1 MRERTVLLTE
11 PPQIVLEQPAAC
23 AEGEG
28 AKSLFSRA
36 LAASS
41 APQLGWS
48 VHVRI
53 QKSPGGLTAAGEMF
67 DAQGLPVANRIFKG
81 EGSACAPLAKA
92 IGVWSSLVLDN
103 QPPSPAEGAKA
114 AAPLP
119 AAEIPWLPT
128 PAPVE
133 KASPEQYL
141 FLRHEEASARSLELG
156 AATFLMDGFGTGGMF
171 GGALFGVAELGWGF
185 FLRPAVAV
193 GQSIGDNHHDAG
205 IAFSRLDGC
214 GRIPGFYRER
224 RGMQLDIC
232 GGADVGAIRTNGR
245 TLGFF
250 APGPAIALRGELA
263 SELSA
268 ELRGAALFNLTRVTE
283 LDAQGATLVAGRAEF
298 ALTWRLR

>member
-1 MRERTVLLTE
+1 MPTTE
-11 PPQIVLEQPAAC
+11 PPQIVIEQPAAC
-23 AEGEG
+23 AEGDG

-36 LAASS
+36 LGTSP
-41 APQLGWS
+41 APDSGWS

-53 QKSPGGLTAAGEMF
+53 ERTPTGLTATGEMF
-67 DAQGLPVANRIFKG
+67 DARALPVANRIFKS
-81 EGSACAPLAKA
+81 EGTTCAPLAKA

-103 QPPSPAEGAKA
+103 QPAVTPETAKPA
-114 AAPLP
+114 P
-119 AAEIPWLPT
+119 AVVASEIPWLPT
-128 PAPVE
+128 PPPAE

-141 FLRHEEASARSLELG
+141 FLRHPEASARSLEIG
-156 AATFLMDGFGTGGMF
+156 AATFIMDGLGTGGMF
-171 GGALFGVAELGWGF
+171 GAAIFGVAELGGGF
-185 FLRPAVAV
+185 FLRPALAA
-193 GQSIGDNHHDAG
+193 GQSVGDNTHEAG
-205 IAFSRLDGC
+205 IAFTRIDGC

-224 RGMQLDIC
+224 RGMQLDLC

-268 ELRGAALFNLTRVTE
+268 ELRGAALVNLTRVTE
-283 LDAQGATLVAGRAEF
+283 LDAQGASLFAGRAEF